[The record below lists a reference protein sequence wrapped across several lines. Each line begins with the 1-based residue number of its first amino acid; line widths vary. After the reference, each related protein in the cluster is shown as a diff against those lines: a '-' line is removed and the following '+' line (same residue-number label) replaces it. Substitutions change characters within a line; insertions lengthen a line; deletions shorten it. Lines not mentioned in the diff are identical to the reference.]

1 MQVRMDQIKILW
13 WFFAGTIPVT
23 NYSEIT
29 FHLCANEQR
38 SGPFKKKT
46 QKNSHAN
53 SLVWRGINFG
63 IRGLGTQ
70 NQSSVLRVK
79 SLGI

>member
-38 SGPFKKKT
+38 SGPFKKKHKKT
-46 QKNSHAN
+46 DMQI
-53 SLVWRGINFG
+53 L
-63 IRGLGTQ
+63 
-70 NQSSVLRVK
+70 
-79 SLGI
+79 